1 MRTRDRR
8 AGLGLA
14 VAAAACLV
22 LEPASRA
29 CDVPVFRWALERWGA
44 EDPAECYAATVFCR
58 GPLDDLSRAA
68 VEDFRRNS
76 WPETRSANL
85 VFRTVDLSG
94 DVDPETRALW
104 DSLRSS
110 AEPAEPWIVLEY
122 PLPSRIPVPAWTG
135 PLSDAPFEKLVDSPL
150 RREIAKRILAGD
162 AAVWLL
168 LECGD
173 AEKDRPA
180 RALLERHLE
189 KLEALIEF
197 PRVADPY
204 RGPGASRRAPEAPP
218 PAAELPAVEHP
229 SFSVVSLARGD
240 PAEALFRA
248 ILLRTER
255 DLESRA
261 ASEPAAFPL
270 FGRGRT
276 LSALVGKEI
285 AEETIE
291 EACGYLVG
299 MCSCEFKAMNP
310 GTDLPFRA
318 DWDSAGRRSAL
329 PVAELIRSAA
339 PPAAEGSEPA
349 RLTSVLIR
357 ALGLSLAA
365 LAIAVAAAA
374 VALRRKLQL

>member
-8 AGLGLA
+8 AGFGLA
-14 VAAAACLV
+14 AAAAACLV
-22 LEPASRA
+22 FEPASRA
-29 CDVPVFRWALERWGA
+29 CDVPVFRWALERWGP

-58 GPLDDLSRAA
+58 GPLDEASRAA
-68 VEDFRRNS
+68 VEAFRRNS
-76 WPETRSANL
+76 WPEARSANL
-85 VFRTVDLSG
+85 IFRTVDLSG
-94 DVDPETRALW
+94 DADPEARALW
-104 DSLRSS
+104 ESLE
-110 AEPAEPWIVLEY
+110 AGPVPEEPWIVLEY
-122 PLPSRIPVPAWTG
+122 PLPSRIPVPAWAG
-135 PLSDAPFEKLVDSPL
+135 PLSAAPFERLFDSPL
-150 RREIAKRILAGD
+150 RREISKRILAGD

-168 LECGD
+168 VECGD

-180 RALLERHLE
+180 RELLEKHLE

-197 PRVADPY
+197 PRIADPY
-204 RGPGASRRAPEAPP
+204 RGPGASRGAPEAPP
-218 PAAELPAVEHP
+218 FAAEHP

-255 DLESRA
+255 DLETRA

-285 AEETIE
+285 AEETVE

-318 DWDSAGRRSAL
+318 DWDSAARTSAL

-339 PPAAEGSEPA
+339 PPAGEAPEPG
-349 RLTSVLIR
+349 RLTTVLIR
-357 ALGLSLAA
+357 ALALTLAA

-374 VALRRKLQL
+374 VALRRKLQS